1 MPIVTDIV
9 ERHASEAAFSWTR
22 RDVAVRAGHH
32 DLDSIADLDETIEAH
47 LDGLRV
53 AGDAAWD
60 ICRGEVEGGDGG
72 ALFVATVLAT
82 GRADLEGLA
91 MVLDAGGGS
100 PLLSRGIAS
109 GLGWA
114 PRGQVEAMLPGF
126 LAEGGPDPLQWLGIA
141 ACAAHRMDPGPPLA
155 WALESADV
163 RLAARAARAAG
174 ELGRADFLL
183 RLRELLSSDQEGI
196 RFAAA
201 WSLALLG
208 DRQGVPAL
216 LGFASAQGPFAEKA
230 ALLAL
235 RAADART
242 QREWI
247 EACSAAP
254 RTQRTAVLGAG
265 AAGDPALV
273 PWLLQAMQTPALARV
288 AGASFSLITGVDLRK
303 ERLFGDPPEGASFG
317 PNDDPDDENVALD
330 PDEHLVWPAPGKV
343 AERWHRIQRSL
354 PAGQRHLLGQVVG
367 HPGWL
372 HRVLASGSQT
382 ERAAAA
388 LEIALHAPGHPLFEV
403 RAPGFQQRETL
414 GAAA

>member
-1 MPIVTDIV
+1 MAIVTDIV
-9 ERHASEAAFSWTR
+9 ERHASEAAFSWQR
-22 RDVAVRAGHH
+22 RDVAVRACHH
-32 DLDSIADLDETIEAH
+32 DLDSISDLDDAIEAH
-47 LDGLRV
+47 IDGLRL
-53 AGDAAWD
+53 AGDAGWG
-60 ICRGEVEGGDGG
+60 ICRDEVKGGDGG
-72 ALFVATVLAT
+72 ALFVATVLAA

-114 PRGQVEAMLPGF
+114 TRQQVEALLPGF
-126 LAEGGPDPLQWLGIA
+126 LAEGGPEPLQWLGIA
-141 ACAAHRMDPGPPLA
+141 ACAAHRMDPGPALA
-155 WALESADV
+155 WALESSDV

-174 ELGRADFLL
+174 ELGRADLRI
-183 RLRELLSSDQEGI
+183 RLRELLSSEQEAL

-201 WSLALLG
+201 WALALLG
-208 DRQGVPAL
+208 DKHGVPAL
-216 LGFASAQGPFAEKA
+216 LIFASAEGPLAEKS

-247 EACSAAP
+247 EARSSEP
-254 RTQRTAVLGAG
+254 RTQRTAVIGAG
-265 AAGDPALV
+265 ASGDPSFV
-273 PWLLQAMQTPALARV
+273 PWLLQAMQTPTLARL

-303 ERLFGDPPEGASFG
+303 ERLLGEPPQGLSFG
-317 PNDDPDDENVALD
+317 PNDDPDDDDVAMD
-330 PDEHLVWPAPGKV
+330 PDEHLPWPAPGKV

-354 PAGQRHLLGQVVG
+354 AAGQRHLLGQLVK

-372 HRVLASGSQT
+372 HRVLASGTQT

-388 LEIALHAPGHPLFEV
+388 LELALEAPGHPLFEV
-403 RAPGFQQRETL
+403 RAPGFQQREAL
-414 GAAA
+414 GASA